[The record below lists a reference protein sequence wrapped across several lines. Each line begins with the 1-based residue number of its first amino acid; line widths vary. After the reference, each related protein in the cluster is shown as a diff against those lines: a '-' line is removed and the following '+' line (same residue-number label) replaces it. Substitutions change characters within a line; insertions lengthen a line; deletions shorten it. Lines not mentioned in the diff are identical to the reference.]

1 MSRARTPDTTDSQQI
16 IDAEKLLFR
25 TIETSDP
32 ITGKTIVNWVETPQY
47 REYRARQAAY
57 EAAQQAYAAAHAEA
71 QRLSRGTNNWP
82 LRGTNHHLHVKQA
95 HDRWRTASADKFEQ
109 AEALLEAYSM
119 AEAV

>member
-1 MSRARTPDTTDSQQI
+1 MSRARTPDTTDSQRI

-25 TIETSDP
+25 TIETNDP

-47 REYRARQAAY
+47 RDYRARQAAY
-57 EAAQQAYAAAHAEA
+57 EAAQRAYAEAHAAA
-71 QRLSRGTNNWP
+71 QRHSPGP
-82 LRGTNHHLHVKQA
+82 LRGTNHHQIVKQT
-95 HDRWRTASADKFEQ
+95 HDRWRAVGADKFEE